1 MKGVSSTRSYFGE
14 SAGGRNL
21 RVSSCLQYILPLS
34 GMSIP
39 EWLKR
44 PPGATFWYDSCMS
57 STARMDESESNVT
70 STASLQ
76 TRKQE
81 FVRDA
86 IWAVAIDLFAEKG
99 FDETTL
105 DDIVAAAGTSRR
117 TFFRHFESKRDLI
130 AQPIATY
137 GASLTAAIESCPR
150 GSSAA
155 ALFRHVVEEVA
166 QRTVADPKMRKV
178 MAIAAKYPAAREAQ
192 VSRVAEVQ
200 DRIAE
205 AFAQRSKD
213 ELTAHILASLTL
225 SALSLTYRVW
235 FSQGK
240 KEIASAAQKVFAE
253 LSKSICG
260 E

>member
-1 MKGVSSTRSYFGE
+1 MLLTGQICYARFMRSN
-14 SAGGRNL
+14 AGL
-21 RVSSCLQYILPLS
+21 DDQEAAV
-34 GMSIP
+34 
-39 EWLKR
+39 
-44 PPGATFWYDSCMS
+44 T
-57 STARMDESESNVT
+57 SNV
-70 STASLQ
+70 SLQ
-76 TRKQE
+76 LRKQD

-130 AQPIATY
+130 AQPIVSY
-137 GASLTAAIESCPR
+137 GASLAAAIESCPR

-155 ALFRHVVEEVA
+155 ELFRHVVVEVA
-166 QRTVADPKMRKV
+166 QRTAADPRMRKV
-178 MAIAAKYPAAREAQ
+178 MAVAAKYPAAREAQ
-192 VSRVAEVQ
+192 LSRVAEVQ

-213 ELTAHILASLTL
+213 ELTAQILAALTL

-240 KEIASAAQKVFAE
+240 RDITAAAKRVFAE
-253 LSKSICG
+253 LSKSIC
-260 E
+260 EE

>member
-1 MKGVSSTRSYFGE
+1 MRSSAALDDHEVKVNSK
-14 SAGGRNL
+14 
-21 RVSSCLQYILPLS
+21 VP
-34 GMSIP
+34 
-39 EWLKR
+39 
-44 PPGATFWYDSCMS
+44 
-57 STARMDESESNVT
+57 
-70 STASLQ
+70 LQ

-137 GASLTAAIESCPR
+137 GASLTTVIESCPR

-155 ALFRHVVEEVA
+155 ELFRHVVLEVA
-166 QRTVADPKMRKV
+166 QRTVADPRMRKV

-192 VSRVAEVQ
+192 LSRVAEVQ

-205 AFAQRSKD
+205 VFAQRSKD
-213 ELTAHILASLTL
+213 DLTAHVLASLTL

-235 FSQGK
+235 
-240 KEIASAAQKVFAE
+240 
-253 LSKSICG
+253 
-260 E
+260 